1 MSGPPAEQQVTGW
14 DRAGVAVIALCGAL
28 AGLLESLLVP
38 LYWGSAI
45 FPIAAVLAVVSNA
58 VLPRLARALVPSTG
72 AALAPFLGWLVV
84 VVGFGVVTRPEGD
97 VILPGA
103 PATLEF
109 VTYGLLLGGALAGTV
124 TVVWI
129 SPPKRVSR

>member
-1 MSGPPAEQQVTGW
+1 MTGASPAPDVNGW
-14 DRAGVAVIALCGAL
+14 DRAGVVLLAVCGAL

-38 LYWGSAI
+38 LYWGSVI
-45 FPIAAVLAVVSNA
+45 FPLAVVLAVVGNV
-58 VLPRLARALVPSTG
+58 VLPRLARALVPATG
-72 AALAPFLGWLVV
+72 AALAPFLGWLIV
-84 VVGFGVVTRPEGD
+84 VVGFGVVSRPEGD

-103 PATLEF
+103 PNSLEF

-129 SPPKRVSR
+129 SPPRR